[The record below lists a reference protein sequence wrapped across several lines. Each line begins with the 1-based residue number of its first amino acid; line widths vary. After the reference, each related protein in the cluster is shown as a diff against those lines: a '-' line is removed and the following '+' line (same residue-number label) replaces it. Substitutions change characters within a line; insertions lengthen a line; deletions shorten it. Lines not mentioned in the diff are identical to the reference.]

1 MLEIIV
7 FFKTTISILT
17 LVKHKVNRK
26 MKCFSKMLISAKNQI
41 KNVNYYINAIEE
53 TKKISKKKLAT
64 CYLRLHY
71 FRR

>member
-7 FFKTTISILT
+7 FFKITISILT

-53 TKKISKKKLAT
+53 TKK
-64 CYLRLHY
+64 
-71 FRR
+71 